1 MKDSLEPGTEY
12 HESLS
17 RFLIAELSKNH
28 ISVMG
33 IRRIY
38 IIRSIA
44 WVLLLASTIIK
55 AHACVGFIIHGGF
68 LSLFTLSAAGFVF
81 ATSVLTLSCVPGDMF
96 YKLAAIGE
104 DFTEES
110 LYRLVVSGAPEDVIS
125 DLFRAMRYTK
135 VMKYSDVY
143 DTFWLCSR
151 KAAGIDTAVLLQER
165 YQQISW
171 RIAVSQRKIL

>member
-17 RFLIAELSKNH
+17 QFLLAELRKNH

-55 AHACVGFIIHGGF
+55 AESCVSFIIHGGI
-68 LSLFTLSAAGFVF
+68 LSLFTLSSAGLVFVIS
-81 ATSVLTLSCVPGDMF
+81 ALTLSCVPGDVF
-96 YKLAAIGE
+96 YKLAAIDE
-104 DFTEES
+104 EFTEES
-110 LYRLVVSGAPEDVIS
+110 LCRLIISGAPEDVIFN
-125 DLFRAMRYTK
+125 LFMAMRYTK

-151 KAAGIDTAVLLQER
+151 KTAGIDTAILLQER
-165 YQQISW
+165 HQ
-171 RIAVSQRKIL
+171 